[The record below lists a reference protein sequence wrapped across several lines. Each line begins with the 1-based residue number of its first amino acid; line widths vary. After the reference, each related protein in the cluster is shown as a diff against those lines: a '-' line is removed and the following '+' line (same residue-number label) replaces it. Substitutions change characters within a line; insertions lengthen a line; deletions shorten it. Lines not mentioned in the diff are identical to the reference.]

1 MNIEEE
7 SSTEKFTGTMQV
19 QEKLKIP
26 EKELETYLNDNVD
39 DFEGPLAVSY
49 THLTLP
55 TT

>member
-39 DFEGPLAVSY
+39 DLKDR
-49 THLTLP
+49 
-55 TT
+55 